1 MKIAK
6 ITLIL
11 LILSHIFNTVFGVV
25 TRNYSSSRKGF
36 YNNGTYNGIML
47 TEQGSL
53 VLAPIIEKDGAIDGK
68 FIWKIY
74 PSKDGSMYAAISG
87 NGAELYKRNAGENS
101 FNLFVKSTNE
111 SAFTSVISDD
121 FGNIYAATAPYARII
136 KYDSSGSEIWSKNVD
151 DMYIW
156 DMKFDNTGNLYAAAG
171 GNNARV
177 LKISADGNITEILKT
192 EEQHAMSLYFDSKKN
207 KLYIGTAGR
216 GLVLSLDLATNSENI
231 AFKTLYDTAQ
241 NEVYAITMDNIGN
254 LYFGTATREPY
265 YLILP
270 SIIDGGKQADDRDRE
285 FRNSLYRADTNGT
298 VQRLFFLNQTLV
310 FALSSDKDNN
320 IYFITGDNADIYK
333 INGEDG
339 LLSYIGGLENKTIS
353 TFSATEDGLYFA
365 VSKTGEIYKMKNG
378 NPSEGSFISDTLDLR
393 LLSKL
398 GSLNAMTSKPNGSD
412 ILFEVRT
419 GNVARVDNTWSDFI
433 PIAEDGKINVPDGRF
448 LQFKVTM
455 KTSNADSVPVLSS
468 MDFTYVENNL
478 APDVLNGGL
487 TTYYKQQNDSNETAK
502 SPQLEENET
511 MIYWKGSD
519 PNGDKLIYDLE
530 YRLKGERNYRK
541 LANNLENSYFRL
553 KSYLM
558 PSGIYDFRITA
569 SDRNDN
575 PIDLAKTKTLEVLNI
590 KYDND
595 PPEILDFKVNSENA
609 ERTARRKITFRAED
623 KLSFLKTV
631 RYSTI
636 TEEWNYIVPDDKVL
650 DSMNESFTII
660 IDDENAG
667 SITIEVSDTEGNV
680 KFYSFII

>member
-6 ITLIL
+6 IILIL
-11 LILSHIFNTVFGVV
+11 LILSNTNIFGVV

-53 VLAPIIEKDGAIDGK
+53 ILAPIIEKDGAIEGK

-74 PSKDGSMYAAISG
+74 NSSDGSMYAAISG
-87 NGAELYKRNAGENS
+87 DGAELYKREAGES
-101 FNLFVKSTNE
+101 DFNLFVKSTNE
-111 SAFTSVISDD
+111 SAFTSVISDNS
-121 FGNIYAATAPYARII
+121 GNIYAATAPYARII
-136 KYDSSGSEIWSKNVD
+136 KYDKLGNEIWSKNVD
-151 DMYIW
+151 DTYIW
-156 DMKFDNTGNLYAAAG
+156 DMKFDNNGNLYAAAG

-177 LKISADGNITEILKT
+177 LKISSNGNITEILKT
-192 EEQHAMSLYFDSKKN
+192 EEQHAMSLYFDSKSN

-216 GLVLSLDLATNSENI
+216 GLVLSVDLSTNLENPSY
-231 AFKTLYDTAQ
+231 KTVYDTAQ

-254 LYFGTATREPY
+254 LYFGTATREPS

-270 SIIDGGKQADDRDRE
+270 SIIDGGKLADDSAKE
-285 FRNSLYRADTNGT
+285 FRNSLYKADTNGT

-310 FALSSDKDNN
+310 FALSSDIDNN

-333 INGEDG
+333 INGNDG
-339 LLSYIGGLENKTIS
+339 LLSYIGGLENKTLS
-353 TFSATEDGLYFA
+353 TFSATKDRLYFA
-365 VSKTGEIYKMKNG
+365 ISKTGEIYKMQNG
-378 NPSEGSFISDTLDLR
+378 NPSEGSFISDTLDLK

-398 GSLNAMTSKPNGSD
+398 GSLKAMTTIPDGSD
-412 ILFEVRT
+412 ISFEVRT
-419 GNVARVDNTWSDFI
+419 GNVARVDNTWSDFV
-433 PIAEDGKINVPDGRF
+433 PIAKDGKINAPDGRF
-448 LQFKVTM
+448 LQFRITM
-455 KTSNADSVPVLSS
+455 KNSNANEKSVPILSS
-468 MDFTYVENNL
+468 MDFTYIENNL
-478 APDVLNGGL
+478 PPDVLNGGL
-487 TTYYKQQNDSNETAK
+487 TTYYKQQNDSSETTK

-530 YRLKGERNYRK
+530 YRLKGEKNYRK
-541 LANNLENSYFRL
+541 LANNLETPYFRF

-569 SDRNDN
+569 SDRFDN
-575 PIDLAKTKTLEVLNI
+575 PIDLSKTKTLEVLNI

-595 PPEILDFKVNSENA
+595 SPEIFDFAVKTEGNK
-609 ERTARRKITFRAED
+609 RIITFRAED

-636 TEEWNYIVPDDKVL
+636 TEEWHYIPPDDKVL
-650 DSMNESFTII
+650 DSTSENFTII
-660 IDDENAG
+660 IEDEEAG
-667 SITIEVSDTEGNV
+667 SITIEVLDTEGNI
-680 KFYSFII
+680 KYYSFVI

>member
-6 ITLIL
+6 IILIL
-11 LILSHIFNTVFGVV
+11 LILSNTNIFGVV

-53 VLAPIIEKDGAIDGK
+53 ILAPIIEKDGAIEGK

-74 PSKDGSMYAAISG
+74 NSSDGSMYAAISG
-87 NGAELYKRNAGENS
+87 DGAELYKREAGES
-101 FNLFVKSTNE
+101 DFNLFVKSTNE
-111 SAFTSVISDD
+111 SAFTSVISDNS
-121 FGNIYAATAPYARII
+121 GNIYAATAPYARII
-136 KYDSSGSEIWSKNVD
+136 KYDKLGNEIWSKNVD
-151 DMYIW
+151 DTYIW
-156 DMKFDNTGNLYAAAG
+156 DMKFDNNGNLYAAAG

-177 LKISADGNITEILKT
+177 LKISSNGNITEILKT
-192 EEQHAMSLYFDSKKN
+192 EEQHAMSLYFDSKSN

-216 GLVLSLDLATNSENI
+216 GLVLSVDLSTNLENPSY
-231 AFKTLYDTAQ
+231 KTVYDTAQ

-254 LYFGTATREPY
+254 LYFGTATREPS

-270 SIIDGGKQADDRDRE
+270 SIIDGGKLADDSAKE
-285 FRNSLYRADTNGT
+285 FRNSLYKADTNGT

-310 FALSSDKDNN
+310 FALSSDIDNN

-333 INGEDG
+333 INGNDG
-339 LLSYIGGLENKTIS
+339 LLSYIGGLENKTLS
-353 TFSATEDGLYFA
+353 TFSATKDGLYFA
-365 VSKTGEIYKMKNG
+365 ISKTGEIYKMQNG
-378 NPSEGSFISDTLDLR
+378 NPSEGSFISDTLDLK

-398 GSLNAMTSKPNGSD
+398 GSLKAMTTIPDGSD
-412 ILFEVRT
+412 ISFEVRT
-419 GNVARVDNTWSDFI
+419 GNVARVDNTWSDFTKVS
-433 PIAEDGKINVPDGRF
+433 EDGKINAPDGRF
-448 LQFKVTM
+448 LQFRITM
-455 KTSNADSVPVLSS
+455 KNSNANEKSVPVLSS
-468 MDFTYVENNL
+468 MDFTYIENNL
-478 APDVLNGGL
+478 PPDVLNGGL
-487 TTYYKQQNDSNETAK
+487 TTYYKQQNDSSETTK

-530 YRLKGERNYRK
+530 YRLKGEKNYRK
-541 LANNLENSYFRL
+541 LANNLETPYFRF

-569 SDRNDN
+569 SDRFDN
-575 PIDLAKTKTLEVLNI
+575 PIDLSKTKTLEVLNI

-595 PPEILDFKVNSENA
+595 SPEIFDFAVKTEGNK
-609 ERTARRKITFRAED
+609 RIITFRAED

-636 TEEWNYIVPDDKVL
+636 TEEWHYILPDDKVL
-650 DSMNESFTII
+650 DSMSENFTII
-660 IDDENAG
+660 IEDEEAG
-667 SITIEVSDTEGNV
+667 SITIEVLDTEGNI
-680 KFYSFII
+680 KYYSFVI

>member
-6 ITLIL
+6 IILIL
-11 LILSHIFNTVFGVV
+11 LILSNTNIFGVV

-53 VLAPIIEKDGAIDGK
+53 ILAPIIEKDGAIEGK

-74 PSKDGSMYAAISG
+74 NSSDGSMYAAISG
-87 NGAELYKRNAGENS
+87 DGAELYKREVGES
-101 FNLFVKSTNE
+101 DFNLFVKSTNE
-111 SAFTSVISDD
+111 SAFTSVISDNS
-121 FGNIYAATAPYARII
+121 GNIYAATAPYARII
-136 KYDSSGSEIWSKNVD
+136 KYDKLGNEIWSKNVD
-151 DMYIW
+151 DTYIW
-156 DMKFDNTGNLYAAAG
+156 DMKFDNNGNLYAAAG

-177 LKISADGNITEILKT
+177 LKISSNGNITEILKT
-192 EEQHAMSLYFDSKKN
+192 EEQHAMSLYFDSKSN

-216 GLVLSLDLATNSENI
+216 GLVLSVDLSTNLENPSY
-231 AFKTLYDTAQ
+231 KTVYDTAQ

-254 LYFGTATREPY
+254 LYFGTATREPS

-270 SIIDGGKQADDRDRE
+270 SIIDGGKLADDSAKE
-285 FRNSLYRADTNGT
+285 FRNSLYKADTNGT

-310 FALSSDKDNN
+310 FALSSDIDNN

-333 INGEDG
+333 INGNDG
-339 LLSYIGGLENKTIS
+339 LLSYIGGLENKTLS
-353 TFSATEDGLYFA
+353 TFSATKDGLYFA
-365 VSKTGEIYKMKNG
+365 ISKTGEIYKMQNG
-378 NPSEGSFISDTLDLR
+378 NPSEGSFISDTLDLK

-398 GSLNAMTSKPNGSD
+398 GSLKAMTTIPEGSD
-412 ILFEVRT
+412 ISFEVRT
-419 GNVARVDNTWSDFI
+419 GNVARVDNTWSDFTKVS
-433 PIAEDGKINVPDGRF
+433 EDGKINAPDGRF
-448 LQFKVTM
+448 LQFRITM
-455 KTSNADSVPVLSS
+455 KNSNANEKSVPVLSS
-468 MDFTYVENNL
+468 MDFTYIENNL
-478 APDVLNGGL
+478 PPDVLNGGL
-487 TTYYKQQNDSNETAK
+487 TTYYKQQNDSSETTK

-530 YRLKGERNYRK
+530 YKLKGEKNYRK
-541 LANNLENSYFRL
+541 LANNLETPYFRF

-569 SDRNDN
+569 SDRFDN
-575 PIDLAKTKTLEVLNI
+575 PIDLSKTKTLEVLNI

-595 PPEILDFKVNSENA
+595 SPEIFDFAVKIEGNK
-609 ERTARRKITFRAED
+609 RIITFRAED

-636 TEEWNYIVPDDKVL
+636 TEEWHYILPDDKVL
-650 DSMNESFTII
+650 DSMSENFTII
-660 IDDENAG
+660 IEDEEAG
-667 SITIEVSDTEGNV
+667 SITIEVLDTEGNI
-680 KFYSFII
+680 KYYSFVI

>member
-6 ITLIL
+6 IIL
-11 LILSHIFNTVFGVV
+11 TVLILSQITVFGVV

-74 PSKDGSMYAAISG
+74 PSADGSMYAAISG
-87 NGAELYKRNAGENS
+87 NGAELYKRNAGES
-101 FNLFVKSTNE
+101 DFNLFVKSTNE

-121 FGNIYAATAPYARII
+121 SGNIYAATGPYARII
-136 KYDSSGSEIWSKNVD
+136 KYDNAGNEIWSKNVD
-151 DMYIW
+151 DTYIW
-156 DMKFDNTGNLYAAAG
+156 DMKFDNNGNLYAAAG

-177 LKISADGNITEILKT
+177 LKITSAGNITEILKT
-192 EEQHAMSLYFDSKKN
+192 DEQHAMSLYFDSKNN
-207 KLYIGTAGR
+207 KLYVGTAGR
-216 GLVLSLDLATNSENI
+216 GLVLAIDLATNLENPSS
-231 AFKTLYDTAQ
+231 KTLYDTAQ

-254 LYFGTATREPY
+254 LYFGTATREPS

-270 SIIDGGKQADDRDRE
+270 SIIDGGKSADDSAKE
-285 FRNSLYRADTNGT
+285 FRNSLYKADTNGT

-310 FALSSDKDNN
+310 FALSSDNDNN

-333 INGEDG
+333 INGNDG
-339 LLSYIGGLENKTIS
+339 LLSYIGGLDNKILS
-353 TFSATEDGLYFA
+353 TFSATKDGLYFA
-365 VSKTGEIYKMKNG
+365 VSKTGEIYKMQN
-378 NPSEGSFISDTLDLR
+378 NNLSEGSFVSDTLDLR

-398 GSLNAMTSKPNGSD
+398 GSLNAMTTVPEGSD
-412 ILFEVRT
+412 ISFEVRT
-419 GNVARVDNTWSDFI
+419 GNVARVDNTWSDFV

-448 LQFKVTM
+448 MQFRVKM
-455 KTSNADSVPVLSS
+455 KTSNSESVPVLSS
-468 MDFTYVENNL
+468 MDFTYIENNL
-478 APDVLNGGL
+478 PPDVLNGGL
-487 TTYYKQQNDSNETAK
+487 TTHYKQQNDSNETTK

-541 LANNLENSYFRL
+541 LANNLENSYFRF

-558 PSGIYDFRITA
+558 PSGIYDFKITA
-569 SDRNDN
+569 SDRHDN

-595 PPEILDFKVNSENA
+595 PPEIFDFAVNTEGNA
-609 ERTARRKITFRAED
+609 RKITFRVED

-631 RYSTI
+631 RYSAI
-636 TEEWNYIVPDDKVL
+636 TEEWHYIIPDDKVL
-650 DSMNESFTII
+650 DSMSENFTILI
-660 IDDENAG
+660 EDKNTG
-667 SITIEVSDTEGNV
+667 SITIEVLDTEGNI
-680 KFYSFII
+680 KFYSFVI

>member
-6 ITLIL
+6 IILIV
-11 LILSHIFNTVFGVV
+11 LILSQITVFGVV

-74 PSKDGSMYAAISG
+74 PSADGSMYAAISG
-87 NGAELYKRNAGENS
+87 NGAELYKRNAGES
-101 FNLFVKSTNE
+101 DFNLFVKSTNE

-121 FGNIYAATAPYARII
+121 SGNIYAATGPYARII
-136 KYDSSGSEIWSKNVD
+136 KYDNTGNEIWSKNVD
-151 DMYIW
+151 DTYIW
-156 DMKFDNTGNLYAAAG
+156 DMKFDNNGNLYAAAG

-177 LKISADGNITEILKT
+177 LKITSAGNITEILKT
-192 EEQHAMSLYFDSKKN
+192 DEQHAMSLYFDSKNN
-207 KLYIGTAGR
+207 KLYVGTAGR
-216 GLVLSLDLATNSENI
+216 GLVLAIDLATNLENPSS
-231 AFKTLYDTAQ
+231 KTLYDTAQ

-254 LYFGTATREPY
+254 LYFGTATREPS

-270 SIIDGGKQADDRDRE
+270 SIIDGGKSADDSAKE
-285 FRNSLYRADTNGT
+285 FRNSLYKADTNGT

-310 FALSSDKDNN
+310 FALSSDNDNN

-333 INGEDG
+333 INGNDG
-339 LLSYIGGLENKTIS
+339 LLSYIGGLDNKILS
-353 TFSATEDGLYFA
+353 TFSATKDGLYFA
-365 VSKTGEIYKMKNG
+365 VSKTGEIYKMQN
-378 NPSEGSFISDTLDLR
+378 NNLSEGSFVSDTLDLR

-398 GSLNAMTSKPNGSD
+398 GSLNAMTTVPEGSD
-412 ILFEVRT
+412 ISFEVRT
-419 GNVARVDNTWSDFI
+419 GNVARVDNTWSDFV

-448 LQFKVTM
+448 MQFRVKM
-455 KTSNADSVPVLSS
+455 KTSNSESVPVLSS
-468 MDFTYVENNL
+468 MDFTYIENNL
-478 APDVLNGGL
+478 PPDVLNGGL
-487 TTYYKQQNDSNETAK
+487 TTHYKQQNDSNETTK

-541 LANNLENSYFRL
+541 LANNLENSYFRF

-558 PSGIYDFRITA
+558 PSGIYDFKITA
-569 SDRNDN
+569 SDKHDN

-595 PPEILDFKVNSENA
+595 PPEIFDFAVNTEGNA
-609 ERTARRKITFRAED
+609 RKITFRVED

-631 RYSTI
+631 RYSAI
-636 TEEWNYIVPDDKVL
+636 TEEWHYIIPDDKVL
-650 DSMNESFTII
+650 DSMSENFTILI
-660 IDDENAG
+660 EDENTG
-667 SITIEVSDTEGNV
+667 SITIEVLDTEGNI
-680 KFYSFII
+680 KFYSFVI

>member
-6 ITLIL
+6 IILIL
-11 LILSHIFNTVFGVV
+11 LILSNTNIFGVV

-53 VLAPIIEKDGAIDGK
+53 ILAPIIEKDGAIEGK

-74 PSKDGSMYAAISG
+74 NSSDGSMYAAISG
-87 NGAELYKRNAGENS
+87 DGAELYKREVGES
-101 FNLFVKSTNE
+101 DFNLFVKSTNE
-111 SAFTSVISDD
+111 SAFTSVISDNS
-121 FGNIYAATAPYARII
+121 GNIYASTAPYARII
-136 KYDSSGSEIWSKNVD
+136 KYDKLGNEIWSKNVD
-151 DMYIW
+151 DTYIW
-156 DMKFDNTGNLYAAAG
+156 DMKFDNNGNLYAAAG

-177 LKISADGNITEILKT
+177 LKISSNGNITEILKT
-192 EEQHAMSLYFDSKKN
+192 EEQHAMSLYFDSKNN

-216 GLVLSLDLATNSENI
+216 GLVLSVDLSTNLENPSY
-231 AFKTLYDTAQ
+231 KTVYDTAQ

-254 LYFGTATREPY
+254 LYFGTATREPS

-270 SIIDGGKQADDRDRE
+270 SIIDGGKSADDSAKE
-285 FRNSLYRADTNGT
+285 FRNSLYKADTNGT

-310 FALSSDKDNN
+310 FALSSDIDNN

-333 INGEDG
+333 INGNDG
-339 LLSYIGGLENKTIS
+339 LLSYIGGLENKTLS
-353 TFSATEDGLYFA
+353 TFSATKDGLYFA
-365 VSKTGEIYKMKNG
+365 ISKTGEIYKMQNG
-378 NPSEGSFISDTLDLR
+378 NPSEGSFISDTLDLK

-398 GSLNAMTSKPNGSD
+398 GSLKAMTTIPDGSD
-412 ILFEVRT
+412 ISFEVRT
-419 GNVARVDNTWSDFI
+419 GNVARVDNTWSDFTKVS
-433 PIAEDGKINVPDGRF
+433 EDGKINAPDGRF
-448 LQFKVTM
+448 LQFKITM
-455 KTSNADSVPVLSS
+455 KNSNANEKSVPVLSS
-468 MDFTYVENNL
+468 MDFTYIENNL
-478 APDVLNGGL
+478 PPDVLNGGL
-487 TTYYKQQNDSNETAK
+487 TTYYKQQNDSSETTK

-530 YRLKGERNYRK
+530 YRLKGEKNYRK
-541 LANNLENSYFRL
+541 LANNLETPYFRF

-569 SDRNDN
+569 SDRFDN
-575 PIDLAKTKTLEVLNI
+575 PIDLSKTKTLEVLNI

-595 PPEILDFKVNSENA
+595 SPEIFDFAVKTEGNK
-609 ERTARRKITFRAED
+609 RIITFRAED

-636 TEEWNYIVPDDKVL
+636 TEEWHYILPDDKVL
-650 DSMNESFTII
+650 DSMSENFTII
-660 IDDENAG
+660 IEDEEAG
-667 SITIEVSDTEGNV
+667 SITIEVLDTEGNI
-680 KFYSFII
+680 KYYSFVI

>member
-6 ITLIL
+6 IIL
-11 LILSHIFNTVFGVV
+11 TVLILSQITVFGVV

-74 PSKDGSMYAAISG
+74 PSADGSMYAAISG
-87 NGAELYKRNAGENS
+87 NGAELYKRNAGES
-101 FNLFVKSTNE
+101 DFNLFVKSTNE

-121 FGNIYAATAPYARII
+121 SGNIYAATGPYARII
-136 KYDSSGSEIWSKNVD
+136 KYDNAGNEIWSKNVD
-151 DMYIW
+151 DTYIW
-156 DMKFDNTGNLYAAAG
+156 DMKFDNNGNLYAAAG

-177 LKISADGNITEILKT
+177 LKITSAGNITEILKT
-192 EEQHAMSLYFDSKKN
+192 DEQHAMSLYFDSKNN
-207 KLYIGTAGR
+207 KLYVGTAGR
-216 GLVLSLDLATNSENI
+216 GLVLAIDLATNLENPSS
-231 AFKTLYDTAQ
+231 KTLYDTAQ

-254 LYFGTATREPY
+254 LYFGTATREPS

-270 SIIDGGKQADDRDRE
+270 SIIDGGKSADDNAKE
-285 FRNSLYRADTNGT
+285 FRNSLYKADTNGT

-310 FALSSDKDNN
+310 FALSSDNDNN

-333 INGEDG
+333 INGNDG
-339 LLSYIGGLENKTIS
+339 LLSYIGGLDNKILS
-353 TFSATEDGLYFA
+353 TFSATKDGLYFA
-365 VSKTGEIYKMKNG
+365 VSKTGEIYKMQN
-378 NPSEGSFISDTLDLR
+378 NNLSEGSFVSDTLDLR
-393 LLSKL
+393 FLSKL
-398 GSLNAMTSKPNGSD
+398 GSLNAMTTVPEGSD
-412 ILFEVRT
+412 ISFEVRT
-419 GNVARVDNTWSDFI
+419 GNVARVDNTWSDFV

-448 LQFKVTM
+448 MQFRVKM
-455 KTSNADSVPVLSS
+455 KTSNSESVPVLSS
-468 MDFTYVENNL
+468 MDFTYIENNL
-478 APDVLNGGL
+478 PPDVLNGGL
-487 TTYYKQQNDSNETAK
+487 TTHYKQQNDSNETTK

-541 LANNLENSYFRL
+541 LANNLENSYFRF

-558 PSGIYDFRITA
+558 PSGIYDFKITA
-569 SDRNDN
+569 SDRHDN
-575 PIDLAKTKTLEVLNI
+575 PIDLSKTKTLEVLNI

-595 PPEILDFKVNSENA
+595 PPEIFDFAVNTEGNA
-609 ERTARRKITFRAED
+609 RKITFRVED

-631 RYSTI
+631 RYSAI
-636 TEEWNYIVPDDKVL
+636 TEEWHYIIPDDKVL
-650 DSMNESFTII
+650 DSMSENFTILI
-660 IDDENAG
+660 KDENTG
-667 SITIEVSDTEGNV
+667 SITIEVLDTEGNI
-680 KFYSFII
+680 KFYSFVI

>member
-6 ITLIL
+6 IIL
-11 LILSHIFNTVFGVV
+11 TVLILSQITVFGVV

-74 PSKDGSMYAAISG
+74 PSADGSMYAAISG
-87 NGAELYKRNAGENS
+87 NGAELYRRKAGES
-101 FNLFVKSTNE
+101 DFLLFVKSTNE
-111 SAFTSVISDD
+111 SAFTSVISDNS
-121 FGNIYAATAPYARII
+121 GNIYAATAPYARII
-136 KYDSSGSEIWSKNVD
+136 KYDNSGNEIWSQNVD
-151 DMYIW
+151 DTYIW
-156 DMKFDNTGNLYAAAG
+156 DMKFDNNGNLYAAAG

-177 LKISADGNITEILKT
+177 LKISPTGNITEILKID
-192 EEQHAMSLYFDSKKN
+192 EQHAMSLYFDSKNN
-207 KLYIGTAGR
+207 KLYVGTAGR
-216 GLVLSLDLATNSENI
+216 GLVLSVNLSTNAENPSYE
-231 AFKTLYDTAQ
+231 TLYDTAQ

-254 LYFGTATREPY
+254 LYFGTATREPS

-270 SIIDGGKQADDRDRE
+270 SIIDGGKTADDSAKE
-285 FRNSLYRADTNGT
+285 FRNSLYKADANGT

-310 FALSSDKDNN
+310 FALSSDNDNN

-333 INGEDG
+333 INGDDG
-339 LLSYIGGLENKTIS
+339 LLSYIGGLENKTLS
-353 TFSATEDGLYFA
+353 TFSATKDGLYFA
-365 VSKTGEIYKMKNG
+365 ISKTGEIYKMQN
-378 NPSEGSFISDTLDLR
+378 NNLSEGSFVSDTLDLR

-398 GSLNAMTSKPNGSD
+398 GSLKAMTSIPEGSD
-412 ILFEVRT
+412 ISFEVRT
-419 GNVARVDNTWSDFI
+419 GNVARVDNTWSDFV
-433 PIAEDGKINVPDGRF
+433 PIAEDGKINAPDGRF
-448 LQFKVTM
+448 LQFRVKM

-487 TTYYKQQNDSNETAK
+487 TTHYKQQNDSNETTK

-530 YRLKGERNYRK
+530 YRLKGEKNYRK
-541 LANNLENSYFRL
+541 LANNLETPYFRF

-558 PSGIYDFRITA
+558 PSGIYDFKITA
-569 SDRNDN
+569 SDRFDN

-590 KYDND
+590 KYDNE
-595 PPEILDFKVNSENA
+595 PPEIFDFAVNTEGKA
-609 ERTARRKITFRAED
+609 RKITFRAED

-636 TEEWNYIVPDDKVL
+636 TEEWHYIIPDDKVL
-650 DSMNESFTII
+650 DSMSENFTILI
-660 IDDENAG
+660 EDENAG
-667 SITIEVSDTEGNV
+667 SITIEVLDADGNI
-680 KFYSFII
+680 KYYSFVI

>member
-6 ITLIL
+6 IIL
-11 LILSHIFNTVFGVV
+11 TVLILSQITVFGVV

-74 PSKDGSMYAAISG
+74 PSADGSMYAAISG
-87 NGAELYKRNAGENS
+87 NGAELYKRNAGES
-101 FNLFVKSTNE
+101 DFNLFVKSTNE

-121 FGNIYAATAPYARII
+121 SGNIYAATGPYARII
-136 KYDSSGSEIWSKNVD
+136 KYDNAGNEIWSKNVD
-151 DMYIW
+151 DTYIW
-156 DMKFDNTGNLYAAAG
+156 DMKFDNNGNLYAAAG

-177 LKISADGNITEILKT
+177 LKITSAGNITEILKT
-192 EEQHAMSLYFDSKKN
+192 DEQHAMSLYFDSKNN
-207 KLYIGTAGR
+207 KLYVGTAGR
-216 GLVLSLDLATNSENI
+216 GLVLAIDLATNLENPSS
-231 AFKTLYDTAQ
+231 KTLYDTAQ

-254 LYFGTATREPY
+254 LYFGTATREPS

-270 SIIDGGKQADDRDRE
+270 SIIDGGKSADDSAKE
-285 FRNSLYRADTNGT
+285 FRNSLYKADTNGT

-310 FALSSDKDNN
+310 FALSSDNDNN

-333 INGEDG
+333 INGNDG
-339 LLSYIGGLENKTIS
+339 LLSYIGGLDNKILS
-353 TFSATEDGLYFA
+353 TFSATKDGLYFA
-365 VSKTGEIYKMKNG
+365 VSKTGEIYKMQN
-378 NPSEGSFISDTLDLR
+378 NNLSEGSFVSDTLDLR

-398 GSLNAMTSKPNGSD
+398 GSLNAMTTVPEGSD
-412 ILFEVRT
+412 ISFEVRT
-419 GNVARVDNTWSDFI
+419 GNVARVDNTWSDFV

-448 LQFKVTM
+448 MQFRVKM
-455 KTSNADSVPVLSS
+455 KTSNSESVPVLSS
-468 MDFTYVENNL
+468 MDFTYIENNL
-478 APDVLNGGL
+478 PPDVLNGGL
-487 TTYYKQQNDSNETAK
+487 TTHYKQQNDSNETTK

-541 LANNLENSYFRL
+541 LANNLENSYFRF

-558 PSGIYDFRITA
+558 PSGIYDFKITA
-569 SDRNDN
+569 SDKHDN
-575 PIDLAKTKTLEVLNI
+575 PIDLSKTKTLEVLNI

-595 PPEILDFKVNSENA
+595 PPEIFDFTVNTEGNA
-609 ERTARRKITFRAED
+609 RKITFRVED

-631 RYSTI
+631 RYSAI
-636 TEEWNYIVPDDKVL
+636 TEEWHYIIPDDKVL
-650 DSMNESFTII
+650 DSMSENFTILI
-660 IDDENAG
+660 EDENTG
-667 SITIEVSDTEGNV
+667 SITIEVLDTEGNI
-680 KFYSFII
+680 KFYSFVI

>member
-6 ITLIL
+6 IILIV
-11 LILSHIFNTVFGVV
+11 LILSQITVFGVV

-74 PSKDGSMYAAISG
+74 PSADGSMYAAISG
-87 NGAELYKRNAGENS
+87 NGAELYKRNAGES
-101 FNLFVKSTNE
+101 DFNLFVKSTNE

-121 FGNIYAATAPYARII
+121 SGNIYAATGPYARII
-136 KYDSSGSEIWSKNVD
+136 KYDNAGNEIWSKNVD
-151 DMYIW
+151 DTYIW
-156 DMKFDNTGNLYAAAG
+156 DMKFDNNGNLYAAAG

-177 LKISADGNITEILKT
+177 LKITSAGNITEILKT
-192 EEQHAMSLYFDSKKN
+192 DEQHAMSLYFDSKNN
-207 KLYIGTAGR
+207 KLYVGTAGR
-216 GLVLSLDLATNSENI
+216 GLVLAIDLATNLENPSS
-231 AFKTLYDTAQ
+231 KTLYDTAQ

-254 LYFGTATREPY
+254 LYFGTATREPS

-270 SIIDGGKQADDRDRE
+270 SIIDGGKSADDSAKE
-285 FRNSLYRADTNGT
+285 FRNSLYKADTNGT

-310 FALSSDKDNN
+310 FALSSDNDNN

-333 INGEDG
+333 INGNDG
-339 LLSYIGGLENKTIS
+339 LLSYIGGLDNKILS
-353 TFSATEDGLYFA
+353 TFSATKDGLYFA
-365 VSKTGEIYKMKNG
+365 VSKTGEIYKMQN
-378 NPSEGSFISDTLDLR
+378 NNLSEGSFVSDTLDLR

-398 GSLNAMTSKPNGSD
+398 GSLNAMTTVPEGSD
-412 ILFEVRT
+412 ISFEVRT
-419 GNVARVDNTWSDFI
+419 GNVARVDNTWSDFV

-448 LQFKVTM
+448 MQFRVKM
-455 KTSNADSVPVLSS
+455 KTSNSESVPVLSS
-468 MDFTYVENNL
+468 MDFTYIENNL
-478 APDVLNGGL
+478 PPDVLNGGL
-487 TTYYKQQNDSNETAK
+487 TTHYKQQNDSNETTK

-530 YRLKGERNYRK
+530 YRLKGEKNYRK
-541 LANNLENSYFRL
+541 LANNLENSYFRF

-558 PSGIYDFRITA
+558 PSGIYDFKITA
-569 SDRNDN
+569 SDKHDN

-595 PPEILDFKVNSENA
+595 PPEIFDFAVNTEGNA
-609 ERTARRKITFRAED
+609 RKITFRVED

-631 RYSTI
+631 RYSAI
-636 TEEWNYIVPDDKVL
+636 TEEWHYIIPDDKVL
-650 DSMNESFTII
+650 DSMSENFTILI
-660 IDDENAG
+660 EDENTG
-667 SITIEVSDTEGNV
+667 SITIEVLDTEGNI
-680 KFYSFII
+680 KFYSFVI

>member
-6 ITLIL
+6 IILIL
-11 LILSHIFNTVFGVV
+11 LILSNTNIFGVV

-53 VLAPIIEKDGAIDGK
+53 ILAPIIEKDGAIEGK

-74 PSKDGSMYAAISG
+74 NSSDGSMYAAISG
-87 NGAELYKRNAGENS
+87 DGAELYKREAGES
-101 FNLFVKSTNE
+101 DFNLFVKSTNE
-111 SAFTSVISDD
+111 SAFTSVISDNS
-121 FGNIYAATAPYARII
+121 GNIYAATAPYARII
-136 KYDSSGSEIWSKNVD
+136 KYDKLGNEIWSKNVD
-151 DMYIW
+151 DTYIW
-156 DMKFDNTGNLYAAAG
+156 DMKFDNNGNLYAAAG

-177 LKISADGNITEILKT
+177 LKISSNGNITEILKT
-192 EEQHAMSLYFDSKKN
+192 EEQHAMSLYFDSKSN

-216 GLVLSLDLATNSENI
+216 GLVLSVDLSTNLENPSY
-231 AFKTLYDTAQ
+231 KTVYDTAQ

-254 LYFGTATREPY
+254 LYFGTATREPS

-270 SIIDGGKQADDRDRE
+270 SIIDGGKLADDSAKE
-285 FRNSLYRADTNGT
+285 FRNSLYKADTNGT

-310 FALSSDKDNN
+310 FALSSDIDNN

-333 INGEDG
+333 INGNDG
-339 LLSYIGGLENKTIS
+339 LLSYIGGLENKTLS
-353 TFSATEDGLYFA
+353 TFSATKDRLYFA
-365 VSKTGEIYKMKNG
+365 ISKTGEIYKMQNG
-378 NPSEGSFISDTLDLR
+378 NPSEGSFISDTLDLK

-398 GSLNAMTSKPNGSD
+398 GSLKAMTTIPDGSD
-412 ILFEVRT
+412 ISFEVRT
-419 GNVARVDNTWSDFI
+419 GNVARVDNTWSDFTKVS
-433 PIAEDGKINVPDGRF
+433 EDGKINSPDGRF
-448 LQFKVTM
+448 LQFRITM
-455 KTSNADSVPVLSS
+455 KNSNANEKSVPILSS
-468 MDFTYVENNL
+468 MDFTYIENNL
-478 APDVLNGGL
+478 PPDVLNGGL
-487 TTYYKQQNDSNETAK
+487 TTYYKQQNDSSETTK

-530 YRLKGERNYRK
+530 YKLKGEKNYRK
-541 LANNLENSYFRL
+541 LANNLETPYFRF

-569 SDRNDN
+569 SDRFDN
-575 PIDLAKTKTLEVLNI
+575 PIDLSKTKTLEVLNI

-595 PPEILDFKVNSENA
+595 SPEIFDFAVKTEGNK
-609 ERTARRKITFRAED
+609 RIITFRAED

-636 TEEWNYIVPDDKVL
+636 TEEWHYILPDDKVL
-650 DSMNESFTII
+650 DSMSENFTII
-660 IDDENAG
+660 IDDEEAG
-667 SITIEVSDTEGNV
+667 SITIEVLDTEGNI
-680 KFYSFII
+680 KYYSFVI

>member
-6 ITLIL
+6 IILIL
-11 LILSHIFNTVFGVV
+11 LILSNTNIFGVV

-53 VLAPIIEKDGAIDGK
+53 ILAPIIEKDGAIEGK

-74 PSKDGSMYAAISG
+74 NSSDGSMYAAISG
-87 NGAELYKRNAGENS
+87 DGAELYKREAGES
-101 FNLFVKSTNE
+101 DFNLFVKSTNE
-111 SAFTSVISDD
+111 SAFTSVISDNS
-121 FGNIYAATAPYARII
+121 GNIYASTAPYARII
-136 KYDSSGSEIWSKNVD
+136 KYDKSGNEIWSKNVD
-151 DMYIW
+151 DTYIW
-156 DMKFDNTGNLYAAAG
+156 DMKFDNNGNLYAAAG

-177 LKISADGNITEILKT
+177 LKISSNGNITEILKT
-192 EEQHAMSLYFDSKKN
+192 EEQHAMSLYFDSKSN

-216 GLVLSLDLATNSENI
+216 GLVLSVDLATNLENPSY
-231 AFKTLYDTAQ
+231 KTVYDTAQ

-254 LYFGTATREPY
+254 LYFGTATREPS

-270 SIIDGGKQADDRDRE
+270 SIIDGGKLADDSAKE
-285 FRNSLYRADTNGT
+285 FRNSLYKADTNGT

-310 FALSSDKDNN
+310 FALSSDIDNN

-333 INGEDG
+333 INGNDG
-339 LLSYIGGLENKTIS
+339 LLSYIGGLENKTLS
-353 TFSATEDGLYFA
+353 TFSATKDGLYFA
-365 VSKTGEIYKMKNG
+365 ISKTGEIYKMQNG
-378 NPSEGSFISDTLDLR
+378 NPSEGSFISDTLDLK

-398 GSLNAMTSKPNGSD
+398 GSLKAMTTIPDGSD
-412 ILFEVRT
+412 ISFEVRT
-419 GNVARVDNTWSDFI
+419 GNVARVDNTWSDFTKVS
-433 PIAEDGKINVPDGRF
+433 EDGKINSPDGRF
-448 LQFKVTM
+448 LQFRITM
-455 KTSNADSVPVLSS
+455 KNSNANEKSVPILSS
-468 MDFTYVENNL
+468 MDFTYIENNL
-478 APDVLNGGL
+478 PPDVLNGGL
-487 TTYYKQQNDSNETAK
+487 TTYYKQQNDSSETTK

-530 YRLKGERNYRK
+530 YRLKGEKNYRK
-541 LANNLENSYFRL
+541 LANNLETPYFRF

-569 SDRNDN
+569 SDRFDN
-575 PIDLAKTKTLEVLNI
+575 PIDLSKTKTLEVLNI

-595 PPEILDFKVNSENA
+595 SPEIFDFAVKIEGNK
-609 ERTARRKITFRAED
+609 RIITFRAED

-636 TEEWNYIVPDDKVL
+636 TEEWHYILPDDKVL
-650 DSMNESFTII
+650 DSMSENFTII
-660 IDDENAG
+660 IEDEEAG
-667 SITIEVSDTEGNV
+667 SITIEVLDTEGNI
-680 KFYSFII
+680 KYYSFVI

>member
-6 ITLIL
+6 IIFTV
-11 LILSHIFNTVFGVV
+11 LILSQITLFGVV
-25 TRNYSSSRKGF
+25 TRNYSSARKGF

-74 PSKDGSMYAAISG
+74 PSADGSMYAAISG
-87 NGAELYKRNAGENS
+87 NGAELYRRNAGES
-101 FNLFVKSTNE
+101 DFNLFVKSTNE
-111 SAFTSVISDD
+111 SAFTSVISDNS
-121 FGNIYAATAPYARII
+121 GNIYAATGPYARII
-136 KYDSSGSEIWSKNVD
+136 KYDNSGNEIWSKNVD
-151 DMYIW
+151 DTYIW
-156 DMKFDNTGNLYAAAG
+156 DMKFDNNGNLYAAAG

-177 LKISADGNITEILKT
+177 LKISSSGNITEILKT
-192 EEQHAMSLYFDSKKN
+192 DEQHAMSLYFDSKNN
-207 KLYIGTAGR
+207 KLHVGTAGR
-216 GLVLSLDLATNSENI
+216 GLVLVIDLATNSENPSS
-231 AFKTLYDTAQ
+231 KTLYDTAQ

-254 LYFGTATREPY
+254 LYFGTATREPS

-270 SIIDGGKQADDRDRE
+270 SIIDGGKSADDSAKE
-285 FRNSLYRADTNGT
+285 FRNSLYKADANGT

-310 FALSSDKDNN
+310 FALSSDNDNN

-333 INGEDG
+333 INGDDG
-339 LLSYIGGLENKTIS
+339 LLSYIGGLENKTLS
-353 TFSATEDGLYFA
+353 TFSATKDGLYFA
-365 VSKTGEIYKMKNG
+365 VSKTGEIYKMQN
-378 NPSEGSFISDTLDLR
+378 NNLSEGSFVSDTLDLK

-398 GSLNAMTSKPNGSD
+398 GSLNAMTSIPEGSD
-412 ILFEVRT
+412 ISFEVRT
-419 GNVARVDNTWSDFI
+419 GNVARVDNTWSDFV
-433 PIAEDGKINVPDGRF
+433 PIAKDGKINAPDGRF
-448 LQFKVTM
+448 LQFRVTM
-455 KTSNADSVPVLSS
+455 KTSNSESVPVLSS
-468 MDFTYVENNL
+468 MDFTYIENNL
-478 APDVLNGGL
+478 PPDVLNGGL
-487 TTYYKQQNDSNETAK
+487 TTHYKQQNDSNETTK

-530 YRLKGERNYRK
+530 YRLKGEKNYRK
-541 LANNLENSYFRL
+541 LANNLESPYFRF

-569 SDRNDN
+569 SDRFDN

-595 PPEILDFKVNSENA
+595 APEIFDFAVSSEGNA
-609 ERTARRKITFRAED
+609 RKITFRAED

-636 TEEWNYIVPDDKVL
+636 TEEWHYIIPDDKVL
-650 DSMNESFTII
+650 DSMSENFTILI
-660 IDDENAG
+660 EDENAG
-667 SITIEVSDTEGNV
+667 SITIEVLDADGNI
-680 KFYSFII
+680 KYYSFVI

>member
-6 ITLIL
+6 IIL
-11 LILSHIFNTVFGVV
+11 TVLILSQITVFGVV

-74 PSKDGSMYAAISG
+74 PSADGSMYAAISG
-87 NGAELYKRNAGENS
+87 NGAELYKRNAGES
-101 FNLFVKSTNE
+101 DFNLFVKSTNE

-121 FGNIYAATAPYARII
+121 SGNIYAATGPYARII
-136 KYDSSGSEIWSKNVD
+136 KYDNAGNEIWSKNVD
-151 DMYIW
+151 DTYIW
-156 DMKFDNTGNLYAAAG
+156 DMKFDNNGNLYAAAG

-177 LKISADGNITEILKT
+177 LKITSAGNITEILKT
-192 EEQHAMSLYFDSKKN
+192 DEQHAMSLYFDSKNN
-207 KLYIGTAGR
+207 KLYVGTAGR
-216 GLVLSLDLATNSENI
+216 GLVLAIDLATNLENPSS
-231 AFKTLYDTAQ
+231 KTLYDTAQ

-254 LYFGTATREPY
+254 LYFGTATREPS

-270 SIIDGGKQADDRDRE
+270 SIIDGGKSADDNAKE
-285 FRNSLYRADTNGT
+285 FRNSLYKADTNGT

-310 FALSSDKDNN
+310 FALSSDNDNN

-333 INGEDG
+333 INGNDG
-339 LLSYIGGLENKTIS
+339 LLSYIGGLDNKILS
-353 TFSATEDGLYFA
+353 TFSATKDGLYFA
-365 VSKTGEIYKMKNG
+365 VSKTGEIYKMQN
-378 NPSEGSFISDTLDLR
+378 NNLSEGSFVSDTLDLR

-398 GSLNAMTSKPNGSD
+398 GSLNAMTTVPEGSD
-412 ILFEVRT
+412 ISFEVRT
-419 GNVARVDNTWSDFI
+419 GNVARVDNTWSDFV

-448 LQFKVTM
+448 MQFRVKM
-455 KTSNADSVPVLSS
+455 KTSNSESVPVLSS
-468 MDFTYVENNL
+468 MDFTYIENNL
-478 APDVLNGGL
+478 PPDVLNGGL
-487 TTYYKQQNDSNETAK
+487 TTHYKQQNDSNETTK

-530 YRLKGERNYRK
+530 YRLKGEKNYRK
-541 LANNLENSYFRL
+541 LANNLENSYFRF

-558 PSGIYDFRITA
+558 PSGIYDFKITA
-569 SDRNDN
+569 SDRHDN
-575 PIDLAKTKTLEVLNI
+575 PIDLSKTKTLEVLNI

-595 PPEILDFKVNSENA
+595 PPEIFDFTVNTEGNA
-609 ERTARRKITFRAED
+609 RKITFRVED

-631 RYSTI
+631 RYSAI
-636 TEEWNYIVPDDKVL
+636 TEEWHYIIPDDKVL
-650 DSMNESFTII
+650 DSMSENFTILI
-660 IDDENAG
+660 EDENTG
-667 SITIEVSDTEGNV
+667 SITIEVLDTEGNI
-680 KFYSFII
+680 KFYSFVI

>member
-6 ITLIL
+6 IIL
-11 LILSHIFNTVFGVV
+11 TVLILSQITVFGVV

-74 PSKDGSMYAAISG
+74 PSADGSMYAAISG
-87 NGAELYKRNAGENS
+87 NGAELYKRNAGES
-101 FNLFVKSTNE
+101 DFNLFVKSTNE

-121 FGNIYAATAPYARII
+121 SGNIYAATGPYARII
-136 KYDSSGSEIWSKNVD
+136 KYDNAGNEIWSKNVD
-151 DMYIW
+151 DTYIW
-156 DMKFDNTGNLYAAAG
+156 DMKFDNNRNLYAAAG

-177 LKISADGNITEILKT
+177 LKITSAGNITEILKT
-192 EEQHAMSLYFDSKKN
+192 DEQHAMSLYFDSKNN
-207 KLYIGTAGR
+207 KLYVGTAGR
-216 GLVLSLDLATNSENI
+216 GLVLAIDLATNLENPSS
-231 AFKTLYDTAQ
+231 KTLYDTAQ

-254 LYFGTATREPY
+254 LYFGTATREPS

-270 SIIDGGKQADDRDRE
+270 SIIDGGKSADDSAKE
-285 FRNSLYRADTNGT
+285 FRNSLYKADTNGT

-310 FALSSDKDNN
+310 FALSSDNDNN

-333 INGEDG
+333 INGNDG
-339 LLSYIGGLENKTIS
+339 LLSYIGGLDNKILS
-353 TFSATEDGLYFA
+353 TFSATKDGLYFA
-365 VSKTGEIYKMKNG
+365 ISKTGEIYKMQN
-378 NPSEGSFISDTLDLR
+378 NNLSEGSFVSDTLDLR

-398 GSLNAMTSKPNGSD
+398 GSLNAMTTVPEGSD
-412 ILFEVRT
+412 ISFEVRT
-419 GNVARVDNTWSDFI
+419 GNVARVDNTWSDFV

-448 LQFKVTM
+448 MQFRVKM
-455 KTSNADSVPVLSS
+455 KTSNSESVPVLSS
-468 MDFTYVENNL
+468 MDFTYIENNL
-478 APDVLNGGL
+478 PPDVLNGGL
-487 TTYYKQQNDSNETAK
+487 TTHYKQQNDSNETTK

-541 LANNLENSYFRL
+541 LANNLENSYFRF

-558 PSGIYDFRITA
+558 PSGIYDFKITA
-569 SDRNDN
+569 SDRHDN
-575 PIDLAKTKTLEVLNI
+575 PIDLSKTKTLEVLNI

-595 PPEILDFKVNSENA
+595 PPEIFDFTVNTEGNA
-609 ERTARRKITFRAED
+609 RKITFRVED

-631 RYSTI
+631 RYSAI
-636 TEEWNYIVPDDKVL
+636 TEEWHYIIPDDKVL
-650 DSMNESFTII
+650 DSMNENFTILI
-660 IDDENAG
+660 EDENTG
-667 SITIEVSDTEGNV
+667 SITIEVLDTEGNI
-680 KFYSFII
+680 KFYSFVI

>member
-6 ITLIL
+6 IIFTV
-11 LILSHIFNTVFGVV
+11 LILSQITVFGVV
-25 TRNYSSSRKGF
+25 TRNYSSARKGF

-74 PSKDGSMYAAISG
+74 PSADGSMYAAISG
-87 NGAELYKRNAGENS
+87 NGAELYRRNAGES
-101 FNLFVKSTNE
+101 DFNLFVKSTNE
-111 SAFTSVISDD
+111 SAFTSVISDNS
-121 FGNIYAATAPYARII
+121 GNIYAATGPYARII
-136 KYDSSGSEIWSKNVD
+136 KYDNAGNEIWSKNVD
-151 DMYIW
+151 DTYIW
-156 DMKFDNTGNLYAAAG
+156 DMKFDNNGNLYAAAG

-177 LKISADGNITEILKT
+177 LKISSSGNITEILKT
-192 EEQHAMSLYFDSKKN
+192 DEQHAMSLYFDSKNN
-207 KLYIGTAGR
+207 KLYVGTAGR
-216 GLVLSLDLATNSENI
+216 GLVLVIDLATNSENPSS
-231 AFKTLYDTAQ
+231 KTLYDTAQ

-254 LYFGTATREPY
+254 LYFGTATREPS

-270 SIIDGGKQADDRDRE
+270 SIIDGGKSADDSAKE
-285 FRNSLYRADTNGT
+285 FRNSLYKADANGT

-310 FALSSDKDNN
+310 FALSSDNDNN

-333 INGEDG
+333 INGDDG
-339 LLSYIGGLENKTIS
+339 LLSYIGGLENKTLS
-353 TFSATEDGLYFA
+353 TFSATKDGLYFA
-365 VSKTGEIYKMKNG
+365 VSKTGEIYKMQN
-378 NPSEGSFISDTLDLR
+378 NNLSEGSFVSDTLDLK

-398 GSLNAMTSKPNGSD
+398 GSLNAMTSIPEGSD
-412 ILFEVRT
+412 ISFEVRT
-419 GNVARVDNTWSDFI
+419 GNVARVDNTWSDFV
-433 PIAEDGKINVPDGRF
+433 PIAKDGKINAPDGRF
-448 LQFKVTM
+448 LQFRVTM
-455 KTSNADSVPVLSS
+455 KTSNSESVPVLSS
-468 MDFTYVENNL
+468 MDFTYIENNL
-478 APDVLNGGL
+478 PPDVLNGGL
-487 TTYYKQQNDSNETAK
+487 TTHYKQQNDSNETTK

-530 YRLKGERNYRK
+530 YRLKGEKNYRK
-541 LANNLENSYFRL
+541 LANNLESPYFRF

-569 SDRNDN
+569 SDRFDN

-595 PPEILDFKVNSENA
+595 APEIFDFAVSSEGNA
-609 ERTARRKITFRAED
+609 RKITFRAED

-636 TEEWNYIVPDDKVL
+636 TEEWHYIIPDDKVL
-650 DSMNESFTII
+650 DSMSENFTILI
-660 IDDENAG
+660 EDENSG
-667 SITIEVSDTEGNV
+667 SITIEVLDADGNI
-680 KFYSFII
+680 KYYSFII

>member
-6 ITLIL
+6 IILIL
-11 LILSHIFNTVFGVV
+11 LILSNTNIFGVV

-53 VLAPIIEKDGAIDGK
+53 ILAPIIEKDGAIEGK

-74 PSKDGSMYAAISG
+74 NSSDGSMYAAISG
-87 NGAELYKRNAGENS
+87 DGAELYKRETGES
-101 FNLFVKSTNE
+101 DFNLFVKSTNE
-111 SAFTSVISDD
+111 SAFTSVISDNS
-121 FGNIYAATAPYARII
+121 GNIYAATAPYARII
-136 KYDSSGSEIWSKNVD
+136 KYDKSGNEIWSKNVD
-151 DMYIW
+151 DTYIW
-156 DMKFDNTGNLYAAAG
+156 DMKFDNNGNLYAAAG

-177 LKISADGNITEILKT
+177 LKISSNGNITEILKT
-192 EEQHAMSLYFDSKKN
+192 EEQHAMSLYFDSKSN

-216 GLVLSLDLATNSENI
+216 GLVLSVDLSTNLENPSY
-231 AFKTLYDTAQ
+231 KTVYDTAQ

-254 LYFGTATREPY
+254 LYFGTATREPS

-270 SIIDGGKQADDRDRE
+270 SIIDGGKLADDSAKE
-285 FRNSLYRADTNGT
+285 FRNSLYKADTNGT

-310 FALSSDKDNN
+310 FALSSDIDNN

-333 INGEDG
+333 INGNDG
-339 LLSYIGGLENKTIS
+339 LLSYIGGLENKTLS
-353 TFSATEDGLYFA
+353 TFSATKDGLYFA
-365 VSKTGEIYKMKNG
+365 ISKTGEIYKMRNG
-378 NPSEGSFISDTLDLR
+378 NPSEGSFISDTLDLK

-398 GSLNAMTSKPNGSD
+398 GNLKAMTTIPEGSD
-412 ILFEVRT
+412 ISFEVRT
-419 GNVARVDNTWSDFI
+419 GNVARVDNTWSDFTKVS
-433 PIAEDGKINVPDGRF
+433 EDGKINAPDGRF
-448 LQFKVTM
+448 LQFKITM
-455 KTSNADSVPVLSS
+455 KNSNANEKSVPVLSS
-468 MDFTYVENNL
+468 MDFTYIENNL
-478 APDVLNGGL
+478 PPDVLNGGL
-487 TTYYKQQNDSNETAK
+487 TTYYKQQNDSSETTK

-530 YRLKGERNYRK
+530 YRLKGEKNYRK
-541 LANNLENSYFRL
+541 LANNLETPYFRF

-569 SDRNDN
+569 SDRFDN
-575 PIDLAKTKTLEVLNI
+575 PIDLSKTKTLEVLNI

-595 PPEILDFKVNSENA
+595 SPEIFDFAVKTEGNK
-609 ERTARRKITFRAED
+609 RIITFRAED

-636 TEEWNYIVPDDKVL
+636 TEEWHYILPDDKVL
-650 DSMNESFTII
+650 DSMSENFTII
-660 IDDENAG
+660 IEDEEAG
-667 SITIEVSDTEGNV
+667 SITIEVLDTEGNI
-680 KFYSFII
+680 KYYSFVI

>member
-6 ITLIL
+6 IILIL
-11 LILSHIFNTVFGVV
+11 LILSNTNIFGVV

-53 VLAPIIEKDGAIDGK
+53 ILAPIIEKDGAIEGK

-74 PSKDGSMYAAISG
+74 NSSDGSMYAAISG
-87 NGAELYKRNAGENS
+87 DGAELYKRNAGES
-101 FNLFVKSTNE
+101 DFNLFVKSTNE
-111 SAFTSVISDD
+111 SAFTSVISDNS
-121 FGNIYAATAPYARII
+121 GNIYAATAPYARIT
-136 KYDSSGSEIWSKNVD
+136 KYDKSGNEIWSKNVD
-151 DMYIW
+151 DTYIW
-156 DMKFDNTGNLYAAAG
+156 DMKFDNNGNLYAAAG

-177 LKISADGNITEILKT
+177 LKISSNGNITEILKT
-192 EEQHAMSLYFDSKKN
+192 EEQHAMSLYFDSKNN

-216 GLVLSLDLATNSENI
+216 GLVLSVDLSTNLENPSY
-231 AFKTLYDTAQ
+231 KTVYDTAQ

-254 LYFGTATREPY
+254 LYFGTATREPS

-270 SIIDGGKQADDRDRE
+270 SIIDGGKSADDSAKE
-285 FRNSLYRADTNGT
+285 FRNSLYKADTNGT

-310 FALSSDKDNN
+310 FALSSDIDNN

-333 INGEDG
+333 INGNDG
-339 LLSYIGGLENKTIS
+339 LLSYIGGLENKTLS
-353 TFSATEDGLYFA
+353 TFSATKDGLYFA
-365 VSKTGEIYKMKNG
+365 ISKTGEIYKMQNG
-378 NPSEGSFISDTLDLR
+378 NPSEGSFISDTLDLK

-398 GSLNAMTSKPNGSD
+398 GSLKAMTTIPEGSD
-412 ILFEVRT
+412 ISFEVRT
-419 GNVARVDNTWSDFI
+419 GNVARVDNTWSDFTKVS
-433 PIAEDGKINVPDGRF
+433 EDGKINAPDGRF
-448 LQFKVTM
+448 LQFRITM
-455 KTSNADSVPVLSS
+455 KNSNANEKSVPILSS
-468 MDFTYVENNL
+468 MDFTYIENNL
-478 APDVLNGGL
+478 PPDVLNGGL
-487 TTYYKQQNDSNETAK
+487 TTYYKQQNDSSETTK

-530 YRLKGERNYRK
+530 YRLKGEKNYRK
-541 LANNLENSYFRL
+541 LANNLETPYFRF

-569 SDRNDN
+569 SDRFDN
-575 PIDLAKTKTLEVLNI
+575 PIDLSKTKTLEVLNI

-595 PPEILDFKVNSENA
+595 SPEIFDFAVKTEGNK
-609 ERTARRKITFRAED
+609 RIITFRAED

-636 TEEWNYIVPDDKVL
+636 TEKWHYILPDDKVL
-650 DSMNESFTII
+650 DSMSENFTVII
-660 IDDENAG
+660 EDEEAG
-667 SITIEVSDTEGNV
+667 SITIEVLDTEGNI
-680 KFYSFII
+680 KYYSFVI

>member
-6 ITLIL
+6 IILIL
-11 LILSHIFNTVFGVV
+11 LILSNTNIFGVV

-53 VLAPIIEKDGAIDGK
+53 ILAPIIEKDGAIEGK

-74 PSKDGSMYAAISG
+74 NSSDGSMYAAISG
-87 NGAELYKRNAGENS
+87 DGAELYKREAGES
-101 FNLFVKSTNE
+101 DFNLFVKSTNE
-111 SAFTSVISDD
+111 SAFTSVISDNS
-121 FGNIYAATAPYARII
+121 GNIYAATAPYARII
-136 KYDSSGSEIWSKNVD
+136 KYDKLGNEIWSKNVND
-151 DMYIW
+151 TYIW
-156 DMKFDNTGNLYAAAG
+156 DMKFDNNGNLYAAAG

-177 LKISADGNITEILKT
+177 LKISSNGNITEILKT
-192 EEQHAMSLYFDSKKN
+192 EEQHAMSLYFDSKSN

-216 GLVLSLDLATNSENI
+216 GLVLSVDLATNLENPSY
-231 AFKTLYDTAQ
+231 KTVYDTAQ

-254 LYFGTATREPY
+254 LYFGTATREPS

-270 SIIDGGKQADDRDRE
+270 SIIDGGKLADDSAKE
-285 FRNSLYRADTNGT
+285 FRNSLYKADTNGT

-310 FALSSDKDNN
+310 FALSSDNDNN

-333 INGEDG
+333 INGNDG
-339 LLSYIGGLENKTIS
+339 LLSYIGGLENKTLS
-353 TFSATEDGLYFA
+353 TFSATKDGLYFA
-365 VSKTGEIYKMKNG
+365 ISKTGEIYKMQNG
-378 NPSEGSFISDTLDLR
+378 NPSEGSFISDTLDLK

-398 GSLNAMTSKPNGSD
+398 GSLKAMTTIPDGSD
-412 ILFEVRT
+412 ISFEVRT
-419 GNVARVDNTWSDFI
+419 GNVARVDNTWSDFTKVS
-433 PIAEDGKINVPDGRF
+433 EDGKINAPDGRF
-448 LQFKVTM
+448 LQFRITM
-455 KTSNADSVPVLSS
+455 KNSNANEKSVPILSS
-468 MDFTYVENNL
+468 MDFTYIENNL
-478 APDVLNGGL
+478 PPDVLNGGL
-487 TTYYKQQNDSNETAK
+487 TTYYKQQNDSSETTK

-530 YRLKGERNYRK
+530 YRLKGEKNYRK
-541 LANNLENSYFRL
+541 LANNLETPYFRF

-569 SDRNDN
+569 SDRFDN
-575 PIDLAKTKTLEVLNI
+575 PIDLSKTKTLEVLNI

-595 PPEILDFKVNSENA
+595 SPEIFDFAVKTEGNK
-609 ERTARRKITFRAED
+609 RIITFRAED

-636 TEEWNYIVPDDKVL
+636 TEEWHYILPDDKVL
-650 DSMNESFTII
+650 DSMSENFTII
-660 IDDENAG
+660 IEDEEAA
-667 SITIEVSDTEGNV
+667 SITIEVLDTEGNI
-680 KFYSFII
+680 KYYSFVI

>member
-6 ITLIL
+6 IILIL
-11 LILSHIFNTVFGVV
+11 LILSNTNIFGVV

-53 VLAPIIEKDGAIDGK
+53 ILAPIIEKDGTIEGK

-74 PSKDGSMYAAISG
+74 NSSDGSMYAAISG
-87 NGAELYKRNAGENS
+87 DGAELYKRNAGES
-101 FNLFVKSTNE
+101 DFNLFVKSTNE
-111 SAFTSVISDD
+111 SAFTSVISDNS
-121 FGNIYAATAPYARII
+121 GNIYASTAPYARII
-136 KYDSSGSEIWSKNVD
+136 KYDKSGNEIWSKNVD
-151 DMYIW
+151 DTYIW
-156 DMKFDNTGNLYAAAG
+156 DMKFDNNGNLYAAAG

-177 LKISADGNITEILKT
+177 LKISSNGNITEILKT
-192 EEQHAMSLYFDSKKN
+192 EEQHAMSLYFDSKSN

-216 GLVLSLDLATNSENI
+216 GLVLSVDLSTNLENPSY
-231 AFKTLYDTAQ
+231 KTVYDTAQ

-254 LYFGTATREPY
+254 LYFGTATREPS

-270 SIIDGGKQADDRDRE
+270 SIIDGGKLADDSAKE
-285 FRNSLYRADTNGT
+285 FRNSLYKADTNGT

-310 FALSSDKDNN
+310 FALSSDIDNN

-333 INGEDG
+333 INGNDG
-339 LLSYIGGLENKTIS
+339 LLSYIGGLENKTLS
-353 TFSATEDGLYFA
+353 TFSATKDGLYFA
-365 VSKTGEIYKMKNG
+365 ISKTGEIYKMQNG
-378 NPSEGSFISDTLDLR
+378 NPSEGSFISDTLDLK

-398 GSLNAMTSKPNGSD
+398 GSLKAMTTIPEGSD
-412 ILFEVRT
+412 ISFEVRT
-419 GNVARVDNTWSDFI
+419 GNVARVDNTWSDFTKVS
-433 PIAEDGKINVPDGRF
+433 EDGKINAPDGRF
-448 LQFKVTM
+448 LQFRITM
-455 KTSNADSVPVLSS
+455 KNSNANEKSVPVLSS
-468 MDFTYVENNL
+468 MDFTYIENNL
-478 APDVLNGGL
+478 PPDVLNGGL
-487 TTYYKQQNDSNETAK
+487 TTYYKQQNDSSETTK

-530 YRLKGERNYRK
+530 YRLKGEKNYRK
-541 LANNLENSYFRL
+541 LANNLETPYFRF

-569 SDRNDN
+569 SDRFDN
-575 PIDLAKTKTLEVLNI
+575 PIDLSKTKTLEVLNI

-595 PPEILDFKVNSENA
+595 SPEIFDFAVKTEGNK
-609 ERTARRKITFRAED
+609 RIITFRAED

-636 TEEWNYIVPDDKVL
+636 TEEWHYILPNDKVL
-650 DSMNESFTII
+650 DSMSENFTII
-660 IDDENAG
+660 IEDEEAG
-667 SITIEVSDTEGNV
+667 SITIEVLDAEGNI
-680 KFYSFII
+680 KYYSFVI

>member
-6 ITLIL
+6 IIFTV
-11 LILSHIFNTVFGVV
+11 LILSQITVFGVV
-25 TRNYSSSRKGF
+25 TRNYSSARKGF

-74 PSKDGSMYAAISG
+74 PSANGSMYAAISG
-87 NGAELYKRNAGENS
+87 NGAELYRRNAGES
-101 FNLFVKSTNE
+101 DFNLFVKSTNE
-111 SAFTSVISDD
+111 SAFTSVISDNS
-121 FGNIYAATAPYARII
+121 GNIYAATGPYARII
-136 KYDSSGSEIWSKNVD
+136 KYDNAGNEIWSKNID
-151 DMYIW
+151 DTYIW
-156 DMKFDNTGNLYAAAG
+156 DMKFDNNGNLYAAAG

-177 LKISADGNITEILKT
+177 LKISSSGNITEILKT
-192 EEQHAMSLYFDSKKN
+192 DEQHAMSLYFDSKNN
-207 KLYIGTAGR
+207 KLYVGTAGR
-216 GLVLSLDLATNSENI
+216 GLVLVIDLATNSENPSS
-231 AFKTLYDTAQ
+231 KTLYDTAQ

-254 LYFGTATREPY
+254 LYFGTATREPS

-270 SIIDGGKQADDRDRE
+270 SIIDGGKSADDSAKE
-285 FRNSLYRADTNGT
+285 FRNSLYKADANGT

-310 FALSSDKDNN
+310 FALSSDNDNN

-333 INGEDG
+333 INGNDG
-339 LLSYIGGLENKTIS
+339 LLSYIGGLENKTLS
-353 TFSATEDGLYFA
+353 TFSATKDGLYFA
-365 VSKTGEIYKMKNG
+365 VSKTGEIYKMQN
-378 NPSEGSFISDTLDLR
+378 NNLSEGSFVSDTLDLK

-398 GSLNAMTSKPNGSD
+398 GSLNAMTSIPEGSD
-412 ILFEVRT
+412 ISFEVRT
-419 GNVARVDNTWSDFI
+419 GNVARVDNTWSDFV
-433 PIAEDGKINVPDGRF
+433 PIAKDGKINAPDGRF
-448 LQFKVTM
+448 LQFRVTM
-455 KTSNADSVPVLSS
+455 KTSNSESVPVLSS
-468 MDFTYVENNL
+468 MDFTYIENNL
-478 APDVLNGGL
+478 PPDVLNGGL
-487 TTYYKQQNDSNETAK
+487 TTHYKQQNDSNETTK

-530 YRLKGERNYRK
+530 YRLKGEKNYRK
-541 LANNLENSYFRL
+541 LANNLENPYFRF

-569 SDRNDN
+569 SDRFDN

-595 PPEILDFKVNSENA
+595 APEIFDFAVSSEGNARKV
-609 ERTARRKITFRAED
+609 TFRAED

-636 TEEWNYIVPDDKVL
+636 TEEWHYIIPDDKVL
-650 DSMNESFTII
+650 DSMSENFTILI
-660 IDDENAG
+660 EDENAG
-667 SITIEVSDTEGNV
+667 SITIEVLDADGNI
-680 KFYSFII
+680 KYYSFVI

>member
-6 ITLIL
+6 IIL
-11 LILSHIFNTVFGVV
+11 TVLILSQITVFGVV

-74 PSKDGSMYAAISG
+74 PSADGSMYAAISG
-87 NGAELYKRNAGENS
+87 NGAELYKRNAGES
-101 FNLFVKSTNE
+101 DFNLFVKSTNE

-121 FGNIYAATAPYARII
+121 SGNIYAATGPYARII
-136 KYDSSGSEIWSKNVD
+136 KYDNAGNEIWSKNVD
-151 DMYIW
+151 DTYIW
-156 DMKFDNTGNLYAAAG
+156 DMKFDNNGNLYAAAG

-177 LKISADGNITEILKT
+177 LKITSAGNITEILKT
-192 EEQHAMSLYFDSKKN
+192 DEQHAMSLYFDSKNN
-207 KLYIGTAGR
+207 KLYVGTAGR
-216 GLVLSLDLATNSENI
+216 GLVLAIDLATNLENPSS
-231 AFKTLYDTAQ
+231 KTLYDTAQ

-254 LYFGTATREPY
+254 LYFGTATREPS

-270 SIIDGGKQADDRDRE
+270 SIIDGGKSADDNAKE
-285 FRNSLYRADTNGT
+285 FRNSLYKADTNGT

-310 FALSSDKDNN
+310 FALSSDNDNN

-333 INGEDG
+333 INGNDG
-339 LLSYIGGLENKTIS
+339 LLSYIGGLDNKILS
-353 TFSATEDGLYFA
+353 TFSATKDGLYFA
-365 VSKTGEIYKMKNG
+365 VSKTGEIYKMQN
-378 NPSEGSFISDTLDLR
+378 NNLSEGSFVSDTLDLR
-393 LLSKL
+393 FLSKL
-398 GSLNAMTSKPNGSD
+398 GSLNAMTTVPEGSD
-412 ILFEVRT
+412 ISFEVRT
-419 GNVARVDNTWSDFI
+419 GNVARVDNTWSDFV

-448 LQFKVTM
+448 MQFRVKM
-455 KTSNADSVPVLSS
+455 KTSNSESVPVLSS
-468 MDFTYVENNL
+468 MDFTYIENNL
-478 APDVLNGGL
+478 PPDVLNGGL
-487 TTYYKQQNDSNETAK
+487 TTHYKQQNDSNETTK

-541 LANNLENSYFRL
+541 LANNLENSYFRF

-558 PSGIYDFRITA
+558 PSGIYDFKITA
-569 SDRNDN
+569 SDKHDN
-575 PIDLAKTKTLEVLNI
+575 PIDLSKTKTLEVLNI

-595 PPEILDFKVNSENA
+595 PPEIFDFTVNTEGNA
-609 ERTARRKITFRAED
+609 RKITFRVED

-631 RYSTI
+631 RYSAI
-636 TEEWNYIVPDDKVL
+636 TEEWHYIIPDDKVL
-650 DSMNESFTII
+650 DSMSENFTILI
-660 IDDENAG
+660 EDENTG
-667 SITIEVSDTEGNV
+667 SITIEVLDTEGNI
-680 KFYSFII
+680 KFYSFVI

>member
-6 ITLIL
+6 IILIL
-11 LILSHIFNTVFGVV
+11 LILSNTNIFGVV

-53 VLAPIIEKDGAIDGK
+53 ILAPIIEKDGAIEGK

-74 PSKDGSMYAAISG
+74 NSSDGSMYAAISG
-87 NGAELYKRNAGENS
+87 DGAELYKREAGES
-101 FNLFVKSTNE
+101 DFNLFVKSTNE
-111 SAFTSVISDD
+111 SAFTSVISDNS
-121 FGNIYAATAPYARII
+121 GNIYAVTAPYARII
-136 KYDSSGSEIWSKNVD
+136 KYDKSGNEIWSKNVD
-151 DMYIW
+151 DTYIW
-156 DMKFDNTGNLYAAAG
+156 DMKFDNNGNLYAAAG

-177 LKISADGNITEILKT
+177 LKISSNGNITEILKT
-192 EEQHAMSLYFDSKKN
+192 EEQHAMSLYFDSKSN

-216 GLVLSLDLATNSENI
+216 GLVLSVDLSTNLENPSY
-231 AFKTLYDTAQ
+231 KTVYDTAQ

-254 LYFGTATREPY
+254 LYFGTATREPS

-270 SIIDGGKQADDRDRE
+270 SIIDGGKLADDSAKE
-285 FRNSLYRADTNGT
+285 FRNSLYKADTNGT

-310 FALSSDKDNN
+310 FALSSDIDNN

-333 INGEDG
+333 INGNDG
-339 LLSYIGGLENKTIS
+339 LLSYIGGLENKTLS
-353 TFSATEDGLYFA
+353 TFSATKDGLYFA
-365 VSKTGEIYKMKNG
+365 ISKTGEIYKMQNG
-378 NPSEGSFISDTLDLR
+378 NPSEGSFISDTLDLK

-398 GSLNAMTSKPNGSD
+398 GSLKAMTTIPEGSD
-412 ILFEVRT
+412 ISFEVRT
-419 GNVARVDNTWSDFI
+419 GNVARVDNTWSDFTKVS
-433 PIAEDGKINVPDGRF
+433 EDGKINAPDGRF
-448 LQFKVTM
+448 LQFRITM
-455 KTSNADSVPVLSS
+455 KNSNANEKSVPILSS
-468 MDFTYVENNL
+468 MDFTYIENNL
-478 APDVLNGGL
+478 PPDVLNGGL
-487 TTYYKQQNDSNETAK
+487 TTYYKQQNDSSETTK

-530 YRLKGERNYRK
+530 YKLKGEKNYRK
-541 LANNLENSYFRL
+541 LANNLETPYFRF

-569 SDRNDN
+569 SDRFDN
-575 PIDLAKTKTLEVLNI
+575 PIDLSKTKTLEVLNI

-595 PPEILDFKVNSENA
+595 SPEIFDFTVKTEGNK
-609 ERTARRKITFRAED
+609 RIITFRAED

-636 TEEWNYIVPDDKVL
+636 TEEWHYILPDDKIL
-650 DSMNESFTII
+650 DSMSENFTII
-660 IDDENAG
+660 IEDEEAG
-667 SITIEVSDTEGNV
+667 SITIEVLDTEGNI
-680 KFYSFII
+680 KYYSFVI

>member
-6 ITLIL
+6 IIL
-11 LILSHIFNTVFGVV
+11 TVLILSQITVFGVV

-74 PSKDGSMYAAISG
+74 PSADGSMYAAISG
-87 NGAELYKRNAGENS
+87 NGAELYKRNAGES
-101 FNLFVKSTNE
+101 DFNLFVKSTNE

-121 FGNIYAATAPYARII
+121 SGNIYAATGPYARII
-136 KYDSSGSEIWSKNVD
+136 KYDNAGNEIWSKNVD
-151 DMYIW
+151 DTYIW
-156 DMKFDNTGNLYAAAG
+156 DMKFDNNGNLYAAAG

-177 LKISADGNITEILKT
+177 LKITSAGNITEILKT
-192 EEQHAMSLYFDSKKN
+192 DEQHAMSLYFDSKNN
-207 KLYIGTAGR
+207 KLYVGTAGR
-216 GLVLSLDLATNSENI
+216 GLVLAIDLATNLENPSS
-231 AFKTLYDTAQ
+231 KTLYDTAQ

-254 LYFGTATREPY
+254 LYFGTATREPS

-270 SIIDGGKQADDRDRE
+270 SIIDGGKSADDNAKE
-285 FRNSLYRADTNGT
+285 FRNSLYKADTNGT

-310 FALSSDKDNN
+310 FALSSDNDNN

-333 INGEDG
+333 INGNDG
-339 LLSYIGGLENKTIS
+339 LLSYIGGLDNKILS
-353 TFSATEDGLYFA
+353 TFSATKDGLYFA
-365 VSKTGEIYKMKNG
+365 VSKTGEIYKMQN
-378 NPSEGSFISDTLDLR
+378 NNLSEGSFVSDTLDLR

-398 GSLNAMTSKPNGSD
+398 GSLNAMTTVPEGSD
-412 ILFEVRT
+412 ISFEVRT
-419 GNVARVDNTWSDFI
+419 GNVARVDNTWSDFV

-448 LQFKVTM
+448 MQFRVKM
-455 KTSNADSVPVLSS
+455 KTSNSESVPVLSS
-468 MDFTYVENNL
+468 MDFTYIENNL
-478 APDVLNGGL
+478 PPDVLNGGL
-487 TTYYKQQNDSNETAK
+487 TTHYKQQNDSNETTK

-541 LANNLENSYFRL
+541 LANNLENSYFRF

-558 PSGIYDFRITA
+558 PSGIYDFKITA
-569 SDRNDN
+569 SDKHDN
-575 PIDLAKTKTLEVLNI
+575 PIDLSKTKTLEVLNI

-595 PPEILDFKVNSENA
+595 PPEIFDFAVNTEGNA
-609 ERTARRKITFRAED
+609 RKITFRVED

-631 RYSTI
+631 RYSAI
-636 TEEWNYIVPDDKVL
+636 TEEWHYIIPDDKVL
-650 DSMNESFTII
+650 DSMSENFTILI
-660 IDDENAG
+660 EDENTG
-667 SITIEVSDTEGNV
+667 SITIEVLDTEGNI
-680 KFYSFII
+680 KFYSFVI